1 MSATPLARQI
11 ADQLTGARCE
21 QDLDYE
27 LANIPEGHWH
37 QFVEYMN
44 SLTQELEEKEPERA
58 EATRSLLQSYLA
70 RWHGRKSSGF
80 IGM

>member
-1 MSATPLARQI
+1 MSAIPLARQI
-11 ADQLTGARCE
+11 ADQLAGARCE

-37 QFVEYMN
+37 QFVAYME
-44 SLTQELEEKEPERA
+44 SLIQELEEKEPQRA
-58 EATRSLLQSYLA
+58 EAMRSLLHSYLA

-80 IGM
+80 TSM